1 MYIHCAMMIKQ
12 LYSRIISTRIFRT
25 PSLTFILLLLALSIR
40 AQSGSAEK
48 IRLIIRVDDMGC
60 SHATNTGIRQ
70 TYEQGIATSA
80 EIMVPTPW
88 YPEAIAMLREMP
100 GLDVGVHLTLT
111 SEWTN
116 LKWRPLTPA
125 PSLTDERG
133 YFWPMVRP
141 NDRMPGMAIMDHPWK
156 IEEMEQELRAQIEM
170 AKRDIPQLT
179 HLSSHMGC
187 LSINDETRALF
198 RNLATEYG
206 LDISPEDHQMQRFP
220 GLGDNTLPPEKRVL
234 LFIERLRALTPGNW
248 LFVEHPADDSPE
260 QQAIGHPGYEH
271 VAHDR
276 YGVMKMLTDKRVKAA
291 IDELGIEL
299 ISYAELGDR

>member
-1 MYIHCAMMIKQ
+1 MMIKQ
-12 LYSRIISTRIFRT
+12 PYLRKISTRIIRT
-25 PSLTFILLLLALSIR
+25 LSLIFIILLLALSIL

-70 TYEQGIATSA
+70 TYEQGIATSV

-141 NDRMPGMAIMDHPWK
+141 NERMPGMAIMDHPWK
-156 IEEMEQELRAQIEM
+156 IEEIEQELRAQIEM

-179 HLSSHMGC
+179 HLSAHMGC

-198 RNLATEYG
+198 RKLATDYG
-206 LDISPEDHQMQRFP
+206 LDIFPEDHQMQRFP

-234 LFIERLRALTPGNW
+234 LFIERLRALTAGNW
-248 LFVEHPADDSPE
+248 LFVEHPADDFPE

-276 YGVMKMLTDKRVKAA
+276 FGVMKMLTDKRVKAV
-291 IDELGIEL
+291 IHELGIEL
-299 ISYAELGDR
+299 ISYADLRDQ

>member
-1 MYIHCAMMIKQ
+1 MA
-12 LYSRIISTRIFRT
+12 R
-25 PSLTFILLLLALSIR
+25 SLFSIR
-40 AQSGSAEK
+40 WALLVGLFLGQCLNLSAQEA

-70 TYEQGIATSA
+70 TYENGIATSV

-88 YPEAIAMLREMP
+88 YPEAIAMLKEMP

-116 LKWRPLTPA
+116 VKWRPLTQV
-125 PSLTDERG
+125 PSITDERG
-133 YFWPMVRP
+133 YFYPMVWP
-141 NDRMPGMAIMDHPWK
+141 NKRLPGAAILDQEWS
-156 IEEMEQELRAQIEM
+156 IAEMEKELRAQIEM

-187 LSINDETRALF
+187 LNINDETQALF
-198 RNLATEYG
+198 NKLAEEYG
-206 LDISPEDHQMQRFP
+206 LDILPEAYDTKRMP
-220 GLGDNTLPPEKRVL
+220 GPGDNTLPPEQRVAK
-234 LFIERLRALTPGNW
+234 FIENLEGLTPGNW
-248 LFVEHPADDSPE
+248 LFVEHPADDFPE

-276 YGVMKMLTDKRVKAA
+276 YGVMKMLTDPRVKAA
-291 IDELGIEL
+291 IERLGIEL
-299 ISYAELGDR
+299 ISYADLKQK